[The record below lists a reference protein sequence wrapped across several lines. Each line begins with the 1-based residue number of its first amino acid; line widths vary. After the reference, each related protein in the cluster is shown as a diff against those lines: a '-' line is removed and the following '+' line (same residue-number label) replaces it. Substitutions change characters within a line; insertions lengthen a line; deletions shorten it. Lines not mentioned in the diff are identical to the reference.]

1 MTLIIHRFGDS
12 QKILLHFSDSAIRRF
27 GDSAII
33 SAKSS
38 APCPAYF
45 FHQGALT
52 GAHKLTRPRLVTAS
66 TGPLAL
72 LTRPMPRIRPG

>member
-12 QKILLHFSDSAIRRF
+12 QKILLHFS
-27 GDSAII
+27 DSAII

>member
-1 MTLIIHRFGDS
+1 MALIIHRFGDS
-12 QKILLHFSDSAIRRF
+12 QKILLHFSPL
-27 GDSAII
+27 AII
-33 SAKSS
+33 SAKLS

-45 FHQGALT
+45 SHQGALT

-72 LTRPMPRIRPG
+72 RRTAAGYACNPAAR